1 MLQNEYTLSSKL
13 RPLAKRP
20 EPRLE
25 VGAVRQVIEKVGD
38 VNAKRARFVL
48 AQVLRDET
56 VSKNHAPT
64 TSTHIGRPGAFEA
77 THSDGFGQ
85 VRRCGEPARGS
96 ADLGCL

>member
-20 EPRLE
+20 EPLLE
-25 VGAVRQVIEKVGD
+25 VGLLRQVVGKVGD
-38 VNAKRARFVL
+38 MNVAQAGLVL

-64 TSTHIGRPGAFEA
+64 TSTHIGRPGASERPTA
-77 THSDGFGQ
+77 TA
-85 VRRCGEPARGS
+85 PA
-96 ADLGCL
+96 